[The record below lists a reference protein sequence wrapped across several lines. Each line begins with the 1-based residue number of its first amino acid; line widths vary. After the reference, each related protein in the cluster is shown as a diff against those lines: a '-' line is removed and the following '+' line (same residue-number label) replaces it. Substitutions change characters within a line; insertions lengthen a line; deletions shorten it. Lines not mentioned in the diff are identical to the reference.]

1 MGISRDKLHKRRATG
16 GRRKLLRGKRKY
28 ELGRAPALTKLG
40 DKRIH
45 LVRTRGGHC
54 KRRALRLNEGHFIWP
69 GEAATKRSRILNVVY
84 NATSNELVRTNTLVK
99 GAIVQIDAT
108 PFKQWY
114 EQFYRV
120 QLGKKKEEPKEGED
134 KTKIKKSEKKSV
146 ATSKKDETKSAEKK
160 PEKTS
165 ESKQGQPE
173 KKDEKGGKKA
183 EKSKEQKAEKKA
195 EKKSEKKSEKKEEKK
210 AEQPNK
216 PQTKE
221 EQKKALKE
229 LRERRKKAEE
239 IKKAIDSGIRKP
251 SKHLRRKINS
261 RNKLRVLEQALKD
274 QFNTGR
280 ILARISSR
288 PGQSGRAD
296 GYILE
301 GEELSFYLRKIE
313 KKKKDW
319 A

>member
-1 MGISRDKLHKRRATG
+1 MRQKQQRR
-16 GRRKLLRGKRKY
+16 R
-28 ELGRAPALTKLG
+28 
-40 DKRIH
+40 
-45 LVRTRGGHC
+45 
-54 KRRALRLNEGHFIWP
+54 N
-69 GEAATKRSRILNVVY
+69 
-84 NATSNELVRTNTLVK
+84 
-99 GAIVQIDAT
+99 
-108 PFKQWY
+108 
-114 EQFYRV
+114 
-120 QLGKKKEEPKEGED
+120 
-134 KTKIKKSEKKSV
+134 
-146 ATSKKDETKSAEKK
+146 
-160 PEKTS
+160 
-165 ESKQGQPE
+165 
-173 KKDEKGGKKA
+173 
-183 EKSKEQKAEKKA
+183 QKKKA

-221 EQKKALKE
+221 EQKKALKD

-261 RNKLRVLEQALKD
+261 RNKLRILEQALKD

-301 GEELSFYLRKIE
+301 GDELAFYLRKIE
-313 KKKKDW
+313 KKKKD
-319 A
+319 